1 MTEPLNTDAALK
13 RLIAKDAIRDCLYRY
28 CRGIDRAD
36 EALLRSTY
44 WPDGTDHHGPYQG
57 SAMGFVDW
65 AMKTLPYI
73 ERGIHQVH
81 NILIEFKDA
90 DKTGGKENG
99 AAVETYFSAFQ
110 RQLGAERQMQQ
121 WDMKGRYLDWFVE
134 RDGEWRVLNRTVV
147 FDWVE
152 EMPLPPGTEQD
163 RFGPRTPIG
172 ALYPDDL
179 VYSIGP
185 VG

>member
-1 MTEPLNTDAALK
+1 MTDTSPRDDALQ
-13 RLIAKDAIRDCLYRY
+13 RLIDKDAIRDCLYRY

-57 SAMGFVDW
+57 DAMGFVDW

-81 NILIEFKDA
+81 NILIEFKS
-90 DKTGGKENG
+90 GG
-99 AAVETYFSAFQ
+99 AAVESYFSAFQ
-110 RQLGAERQMQQ
+110 RQPGLDRQMQQ
-121 WDMKGRYLDWFVE
+121 WDMKGRYLDWFVK
-134 RDGEWRVLNRTVV
+134 RDDEWRVLNRTVV

-152 EMPLPPGTEQD
+152 EMPLPPGTEAA

-172 ALYPDDL
+172 TRYPDDL
-179 VYSIGP
+179 VYRLAERE
-185 VG
+185 